1 MALFGSSLPEVGAE
15 APDFT
20 LPDQN
25 GKKVRLAKLRG
36 KRVVLFFYPKAST
49 PG

>member
-1 MALFGSSLPEVGAE
+1 MPQVGDP

-20 LPDQN
+20 LKDQN
-25 GKKVRLAKLRG
+25 GEDVTLSKLRG
-36 KRVVLFFYPKAST
+36 KRVVIWFYPKAST

>member
-1 MALFGSSLPEVGAE
+1 MSEMPHVGDA

-20 LPDQN
+20 LKDQN
-25 GKKVRLAKLRG
+25 GKDVSLAKLRG
-36 KRVVLFFYPKAST
+36 KRVVIWFYPKAST